1 MLKRMRIR
9 HKLDKRA
16 ELGDVVRDGEKTYVV
31 INIIKAHVFVDANGE
46 ISAIYDCL
54 CQQYRSENLS
64 EEFVTTQTELPYGRG
79 EWDEIADVGNIIY
92 DTETGIYVSIERI
105 AGIRFEGETMYVT
118 YEFSPV
124 PEWSDYEMDE
134 AVLKYRHRFMHL
146 VRHDEKR
153 TQEQKPS

>member
-1 MLKRMRIR
+1 MRIR

-54 CQQYRSENLS
+54 CQRYRSENLS

-92 DTETGIYVSIERI
+92 DT
-105 AGIRFEGETMYVT
+105 
-118 YEFSPV
+118 
-124 PEWSDYEMDE
+124 
-134 AVLKYRHRFMHL
+134 
-146 VRHDEKR
+146 
-153 TQEQKPS
+153 KPASMFRLNELPG

>member
-54 CQQYRSENLS
+54 CQRYRSENLS
-64 EEFVTTQTELPYGRG
+64 EEFVTTQTELPYGR
-79 EWDEIADVGNIIY
+79 EGNGMKLLTSVI
-92 DTETGIYVSIERI
+92 SSM
-105 AGIRFEGETMYVT
+105 IR
-118 YEFSPV
+118 
-124 PEWSDYEMDE
+124 
-134 AVLKYRHRFMHL
+134 
-146 VRHDEKR
+146 
-153 TQEQKPS
+153 KPASMFRSNGLPG